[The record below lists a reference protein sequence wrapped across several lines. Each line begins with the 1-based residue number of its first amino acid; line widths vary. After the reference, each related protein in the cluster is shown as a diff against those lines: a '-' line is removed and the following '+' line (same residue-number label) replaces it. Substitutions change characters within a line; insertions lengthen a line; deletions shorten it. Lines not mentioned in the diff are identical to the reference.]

1 MEKKSQRDP
10 HLLFFLKR
18 VGCYPSCSNLL
29 EDFHESQLAFP
40 QCTFQKKLH
49 WDVHQPLRTFYL
61 QMLAKWGNM
70 NCIENTVHSIN
81 ILPEKSVFKKSLG
94 KVQCLRIGVGI
105 ETSLV
110 SDQAFRLYY
119 LCIDLHQ
126 QPQQKVKCLFC
137 QLPDSENIWLC
148 HIVKKK
154 DKGLTY

>member
-1 MEKKSQRDP
+1 MEAKEKRQWMEKKSQRDP

-18 VGCYPSCSNLL
+18 VGCDPSCSNLL

-119 LCIDLHQ
+119 VCIDLH
-126 QPQQKVKCLFC
+126 
-137 QLPDSENIWLC
+137 
-148 HIVKKK
+148 
-154 DKGLTY
+154 